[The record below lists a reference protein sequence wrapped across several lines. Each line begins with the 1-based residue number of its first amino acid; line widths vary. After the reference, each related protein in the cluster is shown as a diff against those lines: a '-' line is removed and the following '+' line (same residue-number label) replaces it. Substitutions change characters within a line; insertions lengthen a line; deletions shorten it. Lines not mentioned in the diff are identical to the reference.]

1 MQYKFISVL
10 KDNYIWVLYNNKNE
24 ALIFDCGDA
33 KATLSF
39 LQENNLKLKYI
50 LVTHHHYDH
59 IDGVFEVAEE
69 TGALV
74 VGNNYFSDVLPP
86 LNIGVEDGGI
96 YNFLGHS
103 VLVKS
108 APGHC
113 QDLILYYFKRNKWLF
128 CSDLLFSLG
137 CGGIFDGTPEQMVH
151 SLSMLNIFP
160 KEALVFPGH
169 EYAKSNLRF
178 LQSLN
183 ICDTTL
189 IQEQIN
195 SSDYNSP
202 TSLEFEYKYNP
213 FLNLDNKKFVDGL
226 LLNDNGNVNVF
237 QSLKYLKAKNL
248 LIKK

>member
-33 KATLSF
+33 TATLAF
-39 LQENNLKLKYI
+39 LHENGLKLKYI

-59 IDGVFEVAEE
+59 IDGVVAVAKA

-74 VGNNYFSDVLPP
+74 VGNSHFKDILPP
-86 LNIGVEDGGI
+86 LDIKVENDGV
-96 YNFLGHS
+96 YNFLGQ
-103 VLVKS
+103 VVEVKS

-113 QDLILYYFKRNKWLF
+113 QDLIVYYFKLNKWLF

-137 CGGIFDGTPEQMVH
+137 CGGIFDGSLEQMVN
-151 SLSMLNIFP
+151 SLKMLSIFP
-160 KEALVFPGH
+160 QDALLFCGH
-169 EYAKSNLRF
+169 EYAKSNLKF

-183 ICDTTL
+183 IFDTAE
-189 IQEQIN
+189 IQEKIN

-202 TSLEFEYKYNP
+202 TTLEFEYKYNP
-213 FLNLDNKKFVDGL
+213 FLNLDNKKLLDTL
-226 LLNDNGNVNVF
+226 LLSDSDNSSVF
-237 QSLKYLKAKNL
+237 QRLKYLKAKSL
-248 LIKK
+248 VIRK